1 MFFNASIPQAAST
14 PDFFYFFL
22 FLRRLSCSS
31 MLRSHRLQARQTTQ
45 TQTQDTDT
53 DTDTDTD
60 KDIDHVRYICFGPL
74 HPPYNPK
81 P

>member
-14 PDFFYFFL
+14 PDY
-22 FLRRLSCSS
+22 
-31 MLRSHRLQARQTTQ
+31 
-45 TQTQDTDT
+45 TDT

-60 KDIDHVRYICFGPL
+60 RDTDTDTDIDTDTPTRQCLCVIMHYVYVMSVYYICFGPL